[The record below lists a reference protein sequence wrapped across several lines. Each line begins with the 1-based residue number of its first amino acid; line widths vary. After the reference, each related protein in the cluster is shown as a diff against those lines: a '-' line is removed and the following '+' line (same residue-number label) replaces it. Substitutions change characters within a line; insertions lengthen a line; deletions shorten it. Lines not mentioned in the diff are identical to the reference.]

1 MMTNTQ
7 KELLQALRCF
17 MQGDEE
23 YHLPERFSQLK
34 ELCDLA
40 AMHKI
45 LAIIYE
51 MIRRDSVLLLEEN
64 APLAARWKKSAIAE
78 VMLQVQRTAGFLEL
92 YQKLQKEGVHPLVV
106 KGLICR
112 SFYEKPDFRISADE
126 DLLLRK
132 EEFETFDCI
141 LLEEGYKRQE
151 LDPKDLPYEIPY
163 LNPRNQ
169 VYIELHFS
177 LFAEGEGAY
186 GHLNQE
192 FAGAFDRC
200 ICEQIEGVDIK
211 TLSPTDHMFYLI
223 CHSFKHFLHSGFGIR
238 QVCDMVMMAKH
249 YTTRIDWREIQD
261 KLAQLRMDTFFSALA
276 KIGRVYLGCSWEK
289 TGYVDDTQECVDCMP
304 LLVDLLEG
312 GVYGG
317 STMERRHSANMT
329 LEAARRGK
337 KATASSVLSSLFPG
351 VSYMKGHYVWLCKY
365 PWLLPAAWVMRLF
378 GYAADRKHTEDQSSL
393 EIGKKRVELLRK
405 YHVID

>member
-51 MIRRDSVLLLEEN
+51 MIRRDAVLLLEEN
-64 APLAARWKKSAIAE
+64 APLAAKWKKSAIAE

-112 SFYEKPDFRISADE
+112 SFYEKSDFRISADE

-132 EEFETFDCI
+132 EEFETFDRI

-163 LNPRNQ
+163 RNPINQ

-223 CHSFKHFLHSGFGIR
+223 CHSFKHFYI
-238 QVCDMVMMAKH
+238 
-249 YTTRIDWREIQD
+249 
-261 KLAQLRMDTFFSALA
+261 
-276 KIGRVYLGCSWEK
+276 
-289 TGYVDDTQECVDCMP
+289 
-304 LLVDLLEG
+304 VDL
-312 GVYGG
+312 G
-317 STMERRHSANMT
+317 SDRSAT
-329 LEAARRGK
+329 
-337 KATASSVLSSLFPG
+337 
-351 VSYMKGHYVWLCKY
+351 W
-365 PWLLPAAWVMRLF
+365 
-378 GYAADRKHTEDQSSL
+378 
-393 EIGKKRVELLRK
+393 
-405 YHVID
+405 

>member
-1 MMTNTQ
+1 MPADRGVPRRDGERIPETGNRGMMTNTQ

-51 MIRRDSVLLLEEN
+51 MIRRDAVLLLEEN
-64 APLAARWKKSAIAE
+64 APLAAKWKKSAIAE

-92 YQKLQKEGVHPLVV
+92 YQKLQKEGVYPLVV

-112 SFYEKPDFRISADE
+112 SFYEKPDFRISAD
-126 DLLLRK
+126 
-132 EEFETFDCI
+132 
-141 LLEEGYKRQE
+141 
-151 LDPKDLPYEIPY
+151 KDLPYEIPY

-192 FAGAFDRC
+192 FAGVFDRC

-276 KIGRVYLGCSWEK
+276 KIGREYLGCSWEK
-289 TGYVDDTQECVDCMP
+289 TGYVDYTQERVDCMP

-317 STMERRHSANMT
+317 STMARRHSANMT

-337 KATASSVLSSLFPG
+337 KATASSVWSSLFPG

-393 EIGKKRVELLRK
+393 EIGNKRVELLRK

>member
-1 MMTNTQ
+1 MPADRGVPRRDGERISETGNRGMMTNTQ
-7 KELLQALRCF
+7 EELLQALRCF

-23 YHLPERFSQLK
+23 YHLPEKFSQLK

-51 MIRRDSVLLLEEN
+51 MIRRDPVLLLEEN
-64 APLAARWKKSAIAE
+64 APLAAKWKKSAIAE

-92 YQKLQKEGVHPLVV
+92 YQKLRKEGVYPLVV

-132 EEFETFDCI
+132 EEFETFDRI

-192 FAGAFDRC
+192 FAGVFDRC

-223 CHSFKHFLHSGFGIR
+223 CHSFKHFYI
-238 QVCDMVMMAKH
+238 
-249 YTTRIDWREIQD
+249 
-261 KLAQLRMDTFFSALA
+261 
-276 KIGRVYLGCSWEK
+276 
-289 TGYVDDTQECVDCMP
+289 
-304 LLVDLLEG
+304 VDL
-312 GVYGG
+312 G
-317 STMERRHSANMT
+317 SDRSAT
-329 LEAARRGK
+329 
-337 KATASSVLSSLFPG
+337 
-351 VSYMKGHYVWLCKY
+351 W
-365 PWLLPAAWVMRLF
+365 
-378 GYAADRKHTEDQSSL
+378 
-393 EIGKKRVELLRK
+393 
-405 YHVID
+405 